1 MNVVLPDALFQYHLY
16 AFLPDALPELHELG
30 RGARGT
36 RLYRLLLPE
45 VLVVDILLSLLH
57 DALVRHVAQVS
68 QYQQL
73 VRQLLAQYSSLKAS
87 SKTA

>member
-45 VLVVDILLSLLH
+45 VLVVDILLS
-57 DALVRHVAQVS
+57 APRRSRQTRCTGVS
-68 QYQQL
+68 
-73 VRQLLAQYSSLKAS
+73 VSAARPAVVGAV
-87 SKTA
+87 